1 MAGMKLHVK
10 RSGPHRHLAGSF
22 GRPLGTSLGGAGA
35 LAAALVAPLLVSGCA
50 GTGGGGSPA
59 YPATRQ
65 VAQKDVFHGVE
76 VADPYRW
83 LEGDV
88 RTDDEVAAWVKA
100 QDRVARRQLA
110 DLPERDAF
118 ARRLEELWDFER
130 RSAPER
136 HGDHLY
142 QWVNSGLEP
151 QARLV
156 RRAADGDGARDVTV
170 IDPNTLSKD
179 GTVAFA
185 GGAFS
190 EDGRFLA
197 YGLSTAGSDWSTWSV
212 LDLET
217 LEPLADRIEGL
228 KWGGVSW
235 LPDGSGFFYARFD
248 VPADGA
254 FVALT
259 TDQRVC
265 FHRVGTPQS
274 DDLVVHTRP
283 DQPNWTFSPTVSDDG
298 RWLVLLVWES
308 GSKNLVHVF
317 DLENTTAAPLEA
329 VNAFTADYAYVGN
342 APDGALLFQTNH
354 EAPNGRVVA
363 LDPRTTPPT
372 WRDVIAESNA
382 RLEGV
387 DEVGG
392 QLVARYLVAACS
404 RVERFAFATDESGAQ
419 VAATSLGEVAL
430 PGIGSASGFDGSHA
444 ASEVWF
450 EFESFATPA
459 SSYRLDLASGA
470 VELFEAPSVD
480 VDPANF
486 VVEQVQVP
494 SKDGT
499 LVPMFVCRR
508 ADVEPNGE
516 RPVLLYGYGG
526 FDISLTPEFSVA
538 RLVWM
543 EMGGVFAMP
552 NLRGGGEFGAA
563 WHRAGTRTQK
573 QNVFD
578 DFIASAEWLVAS
590 GWSRAERIAI
600 QGGSN
605 GGLLVGAC
613 LVQRPELFGA
623 CLPAVGVLDM
633 LRFHLFTAGR
643 YWIDDYGN
651 VDDPAEFAALLAYS
665 PYHNVKDGVSYPATL
680 ITTADTDD
688 RVVPGHSFKFAA
700 RLQAA
705 QAGEEPILLRV
716 ELAAGHG
723 AGKPTA
729 KRIAEAADVLAF
741 AWHALSENTVP

>member
-1 MAGMKLHVK
+1 MARMKIDVE
-10 RSGPHRHLAGSF
+10 RQSPHHFRAPAAATAAGSV
-22 GRPLGTSLGGAGA
+22 
-35 LAAALVAPLLVSGCA
+35 AAALLAPLILGGCA
-50 GTGGGGSPA
+50 GTGGTGPLA

-65 VAQKDVFHGVE
+65 VAQTDVFHGTT

-83 LEGDV
+83 LEADV
-88 RTDDEVAAWVKA
+88 RTDREVADWVKA
-100 QDRVARRQLA
+100 QDKVARAVLA
-110 DLPERDAF
+110 DLPEREAF
-118 ARRLEELWDFER
+118 ARRLGELWDFER

-136 HGDHLY
+136 HGAHLY

-156 RRAADGDGARDVTV
+156 RRGDPRAGGSAADVTV

-197 YGLSTAGSDWSTWSV
+197 YGLSSAGSDWSTWSV

-254 FVALT
+254 FVAVT

-265 FHRVGTPQS
+265 FHALGTDQS
-274 DDLVVHTRP
+274 ADLVVHARP
-283 DQPNWTFSPTVSDDG
+283 DHPNWTFSPTVSDDG
-298 RWLVLLVWES
+298 RWLVLHVWES

-317 DLENTTAAPLEA
+317 DLENTTAQPLEL

-342 APDGALLFQTNH
+342 APDGALLVHTNH

-363 LDPRTTPPT
+363 VDPRTTPAT
-372 WRDVIAESNA
+372 WREVIGERDA
-382 RLEGV
+382 RLEGA

-392 QLVARYLVAACS
+392 QIVARYLVAACS
-404 RVERFAFATDESGAQ
+404 HVERFAFATDANGAP
-419 VAATSLGEVAL
+419 APATSLGEVAL
-430 PGIGSASGFDGSHA
+430 PGIGAASGFDGSHD

-459 SSYRLDLASGA
+459 SSYRLDLATGA

-480 VDPANF
+480 ISPSDF
-486 VVEQVQVP
+486 VVEQVDVP

-499 LVPMFVCRR
+499 RVPMFLCRR
-508 ADVEPNGE
+508 ADVTPNGE

-526 FDISLTPEFSVA
+526 FDISLTPEFSVP

-552 NLRGGGEFGAA
+552 NLRGGGEFGEA
-563 WHRAGTRTQK
+563 WHRAGTRTRK

-578 DFIASAEWLVAS
+578 DFCASAQWLVDT
-590 GWSRAERIAI
+590 GWSRADRIAI

-613 LVQRPELFGA
+613 LVQRPDLFGV

-651 VDDPAEFAALLAYS
+651 VDDPAEFAALYAYS

-705 QAGEEPILLRV
+705 QGGTEPILLRV
-716 ELAAGHG
+716 EQAAGHG

-741 AWHALSENTVP
+741 AWHELGM